1 MAEDG
6 SHLWCM
12 QQRRWVGSAA
22 VIRKWPQRM
31 TQKRMFCNNMMP
43 VQGGKKGGQKKGQD
57 GGGGGFVIPQA
68 GAVKRPYTDT
78 AVIMQNLLLVEN
90 FARKLGR

>member
-1 MAEDG
+1 
-6 SHLWCM
+6 
-12 QQRRWVGSAA
+12 
-22 VIRKWPQRM
+22 
-31 TQKRMFCNNMMP
+31 MP
-43 VQGGKKGGQKKGQD
+43 RSDVCVQGGKKGGQKKGQD

-90 FARKLGR
+90 YARKLGR

>member
-1 MAEDG
+1 
-6 SHLWCM
+6 M

-22 VIRKWPQRM
+22 VIRDANTNLRVYGCHVTM
-31 TQKRMFCNNMMP
+31 H

-57 GGGGGFVIPQA
+57 GSGGGFVIPQA

-90 FARKLGR
+90 FARKLGRWLM